1 VKLRSAINLIKKTTS
16 KSFKKGDVLIPDGSV
31 EKTVMFI
38 RRGLVRSFVMD
49 IDKLEEITFQLYPE
63 NSIAINLHS
72 ILFDEPSKFTYK
84 AIEDT
89 KVYQIDYSS
98 FLELSSNDS
107 ELLELNRKYIGK
119 KAMKQAF
126 QRIESF
132 VFLTP
137 EERYVKFVKDYPKVV
152 NRTPDKYIA
161 NVLGITP
168 VSLSRIRSRLTQ
180 KKR

>member
-1 VKLRSAINLIKKTTS
+1 
-16 KSFKKGDVLIPDGSV
+16 
-31 EKTVMFI
+31 MFI

-98 FLELSSNDS
+98 FLELSSKDR

-126 QRIESF
+126 QRVESF

-137 EERYVKFVKDYPKVV
+137 EERYVKFVKDYPNLV